1 MPRRGSSRGLR
12 APSLR
17 SVKRV
22 FETGQVP
29 DIRPRLDGRELVG
42 IPVQFYRRR
51 VFGMPD
57 VCGLWIG
64 GQPLYDVLALD
75 AAGRHLGVIEPETAV
90 AERLYDELRR
100 VLIAEEIHA

>member
-1 MPRRGSSRGLR
+1 V
-12 APSLR
+12 R
-17 SVKRV
+17 SVTRV
-22 FETGQVP
+22 FEAGQVP
-29 DIRPRLDGRELVG
+29 DIRPRLDGRELIG

-64 GQPLYDVLALD
+64 GRPVYDVLAFD
-75 AAGRHLGVIEPETAV
+75 ATGRQLGVIEPETSV

-100 VLIAEEIHA
+100 VLIAEDIHA

>member
-1 MPRRGSSRGLR
+1 MAGRPCRRSNV
-12 APSLR
+12 R
-17 SVKRV
+17 SVTRV
-22 FETGQVP
+22 FEAGQVP
-29 DIRPRLDGRELVG
+29 DIRPRLDGRELIG

-64 GQPLYDVLALD
+64 GRPVYDVLAFD
-75 AAGRHLGVIEPETAV
+75 ATGRQLGVIEPETSV

-100 VLIAEEIHA
+100 VLIAEDIHA